1 MKSAT
6 EYLVAQVSQV
16 RRSRRDQQPMV
27 AYSAAIQAIEAA
39 LADAEKYKYLLM
51 RALRHHVD
59 ATTEVPL
66 VTPAS
71 TFPPLL
77 PPALGSVLF
86 QQPNPERLAA

>member
-1 MKSAT
+1 MKSAP
-6 EYLVAQVSQV
+6 EYLAAQVSPA

-59 ATTEVPL
+59 EMTEVSAVVP
-66 VTPAS
+66 S
-71 TFPPLL
+71 PLL
-77 PPALGSVLF
+77 PSDLGPKHFSHPAS
-86 QQPNPERLAA
+86 ERLAA